1 MIQLPYTYFPGE
13 NGHQYD
19 DLDLTAVNTVEA
31 RYSQAPSPFYKGS
44 PLIEALPW
52 PRTKEETLAAYQ
64 RNISYS
70 FSETEALTTE
80 EKLLSL
86 KALVDLRFPL
96 PFHYELEY
104 SFYNAL
110 ATSYHNRKS
119 KFNANAVVSILTG
132 EKMIES
138 HHSSWET
145 QQVLPIPE
153 WLCWV
158 IPDVGKVRLWKSY

>member
-31 RYSQAPSPFYKGS
+31 RYSQAPSPLYKGS

-96 PFHYELEY
+96 PFH
-104 SFYNAL
+104 
-110 ATSYHNRKS
+110 
-119 KFNANAVVSILTG
+119 
-132 EKMIES
+132 
-138 HHSSWET
+138 
-145 QQVLPIPE
+145 
-153 WLCWV
+153 
-158 IPDVGKVRLWKSY
+158 